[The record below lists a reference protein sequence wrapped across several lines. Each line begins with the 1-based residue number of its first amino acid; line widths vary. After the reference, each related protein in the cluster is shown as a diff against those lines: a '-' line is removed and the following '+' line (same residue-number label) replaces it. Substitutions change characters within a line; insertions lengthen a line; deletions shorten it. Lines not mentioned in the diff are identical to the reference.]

1 MCDVLCVVIMFLW
14 YMYGVVNLDIEIRGG
29 RGGGGGEEGISGNVV
44 FISLTFIFSIML
56 TK

>member
-1 MCDVLCVVIMFLW
+1 MCDVLCAVIMFLW